1 MVEIA
6 RALIEPCKVLILDE
20 PTAMLSDREVSLLFA
35 QVRRLRATGVA
46 VVYISHRLDELAQ
59 IADRVAVLRNGR
71 LVALDA
77 MQKFSSDALVK
88 LMAGRESADTR
99 THAPEQ
105 HAGRTRLRVSGLS
118 GGFVQ
123 DVSFDVGAGEIFGLA
138 GLVGAGRT
146 EVLRMI
152 FGADIAEAGEISVVE
167 RETETLAL
175 DEPQP
180 GLQPVTIRSPAAAV
194 RHGIAFIS
202 EDRKGEGLL
211 LSLPLAANVALGNEA
226 SVSSRG
232 WLDRAL
238 EQALA
243 QRFIADLR
251 IRCYGPGQL
260 VGALSGGNQQ
270 KVFIARWLERDC
282 PVMLLD
288 EPTRGIDV
296 GAKADLYEVM
306 RTLAARGKAIVVVSS
321 DLLELMQICSRI
333 GVMSAGRLAAVFERG
348 HWSQDAMLAAAF
360 SGHAQGAQQST
371 YSPKVD

>member
-1 MVEIA
+1 
-6 RALIEPCKVLILDE
+6 
-20 PTAMLSDREVSLLFA
+20 MLSDREVSLLFA
-35 QVRRLRATGVA
+35 QVRRLRATGVS

-71 LVALDA
+71 LLALDA

-88 LMAGRESADTR
+88 LMAGRESADT
-99 THAPEQ
+99 TGHASEQ
-105 HAGRTRLRVSGLS
+105 HDNRTRLRVSGLC
-118 GGFVQ
+118 GGFVKG
-123 DVSFDVGAGEIFGLA
+123 VSFDVGAGEIFGLA

-152 FGADIAEAGEISVVE
+152 FGADPAEAGEILVDKH
-167 RETETLAL
+167 RTAAPAL
-175 DEPQP
+175 DAPQP
-180 GLQPVTIRSPAAAV
+180 GLQPVRIRSPAAAV
-194 RHGIAFIS
+194 RHGIAFLS

-211 LSLPLAANVALGNEA
+211 MSLPVAANVALGNEA

-232 WLDRAL
+232 WLDRAP

-243 QRFIADLR
+243 QRFIAELR

-306 RTLAARGKAIVVVSS
+306 RTLAAQGKAIVVVSS
-321 DLLELMQICSRI
+321 DLRELMQICSRI

-360 SGHAQGAQQST
+360 SGHALGAQQST
-371 YSPKVD
+371 SAPQVD